1 MPRAR
6 SDGRKKNRA
15 RVGKRCEKERERE
28 RRGKRKRKA
37 ARVHLYFLVLFL
49 FHLCEESVL
58 CEQIESRRPLNA

>member
-15 RVGKRCEKERERE
+15 RVGKRCERERE
-28 RRGKRKRKA
+28 RRGKKRRKA